1 MKKVLS
7 VKSWILNKNPQFKM
21 AGPGQAL
28 RLKDNYSFSNRGDI
42 LSIIS
47 YCGRF
52 GCILE
57 FMSNYVHVQ
66 IEVRKADAPYYT
78 GIEFDSEHYEVIEVP
93 INEIG
98 RRMSFQDDGKGGKK
112 FTLNEYDGKGESR
125 NK

>member
-7 VKSWILNKNPQFKM
+7 VKSWLLNKNPQFKM
-21 AGPGQAL
+21 TGPGQAL

-42 LSIIS
+42 LSLIS
-47 YCGRF
+47 YNGRF

-66 IEVRKADAPYYT
+66 IEVRKAGAPYY
-78 GIEFDSEHYEVIEVP
+78 SEHYEVIEVP